1 MERRIAKQ
9 FAPIACVAGIGL
21 VVAGCASAG
30 AQHETAAMPA
40 TPATSVIA
48 LPVAA
53 ATATPTPVAPVPV
66 TAAPVTA
73 APGTAIPV
81 PPVPAAM
88 KTDAVAPHFDT
99 PEAAMRYLVAAYNAN
114 NETNIRHVTTPDS
127 RDQFET
133 ERQWVKAFRFRDC
146 TPNAAPSWDY
156 TCVLDIVTTMP
167 GVHVQGVQA
176 ATDPSGNQ
184 IMDEVTVLVAPA
196 ARPGYYLE
204 ANEGCGGG

>member
-1 MERRIAKQ
+1 MERRIAKR
-9 FAPIACVAGIGL
+9 FVPIACVAGIGL
-21 VVAGCASAG
+21 VVTGCASAG

-53 ATATPTPVAPVPV
+53 ATATPTPVAPAPLTAVPV
-66 TAAPVTA
+66 T
-73 APGTAIPV
+73 
-81 PPVPAAM
+81 M
-88 KTDAVAPHFDT
+88 KTDAVAPRFDT

-127 RDQFET
+127 RDQLET